1 MKYRTFIAVAASPEL
16 RAAARKAI
24 EVLRPVAGDVKW
36 IAPESM
42 HWTLQFLGEV
52 DDDDLVA
59 LYSGALAVVYP
70 PFDEDFGY
78 VTLEAFLSKKPVVTT
93 ADAGEPATFVLDG
106 INGRVTEPSAF
117 ALADA
122 ITDLATHRARAAA
135 YGATGYAW
143 ARLITWDHAIDRL
156 VDGL

>member
-1 MKYRTFIAVAASPEL
+1 MPPSGGPALAQVPEPVSLIVAGTGTQ
-16 RAAARKAI
+16 AARFEA
-24 EVLRPVAGDVKW
+24 LA
-36 IAPESM
+36 ES
-42 HWTLQFLGEV
+42 LGLGSRVQFLGEV

-59 LYSGALAVVYP
+59 LYAGALAVVYP

-106 INGRVTEPSAF
+106 INGRVTEPDAS

-135 YGATGYAW
+135 YGATGYDW
-143 ARLITWDHAIDRL
+143 ARQITWDHAIDRL